1 MLVRHQKI
9 QIRNLTE
16 IQRKNKQNEPQK
28 KSKYATFQKGKYE
41 LLKLIG
47 QGMTS
52 KVFMVRLASD
62 HSKIFALKVI
72 TNEYWAKRKDY
83 ILNEVEVLK

>member
-1 MLVRHQKI
+1 MYIYYINNNMMHKFISDLLINSPH
-9 QIRNLTE
+9 
-16 IQRKNKQNEPQK
+16 KNIHYNPH
-28 KSKYATFQKGKYE
+28 AFQKGKYE